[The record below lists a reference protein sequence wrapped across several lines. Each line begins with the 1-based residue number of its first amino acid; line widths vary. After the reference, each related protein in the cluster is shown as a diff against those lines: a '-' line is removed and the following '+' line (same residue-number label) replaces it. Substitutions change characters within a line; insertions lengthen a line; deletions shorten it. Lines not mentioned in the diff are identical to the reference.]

1 MNMSTADSCN
11 ECAAILDELRNVAGY
26 SGTPEQLRKRLG
38 ATLPVILSA
47 DDDAL
52 EELLQK
58 HPFRLMARD
67 ADGTPLQRRRGRPN
81 IKRCFA
87 GSGRIAPGL
96 ATGRC
101 HSGSHPSGSFR
112 RFVSRTQCGLS
123 ANSHPK

>member
-67 ADGTPLQRRRGRPN
+67 ADGTPLQPSARPS
-81 IKRCFA
+81 KYQA
-87 GSGRIAPGL
+87 V
-96 ATGRC
+96 
-101 HSGSHPSGSFR
+101 FR
-112 RFVSRTQCGLS
+112 RLWTHRARTGHWPL
-123 ANSHPK
+123 PFR